1 MNYKL
6 ALEHLGLKENIDF
19 VITESSFEMLP
30 KTQIVE
36 ISPQVLDEEGNIL
49 QEAVTEEQQYVPA
62 APSEETLQVA
72 HEEVQLKLSDLAL
85 LIEEYLADKSEL
97 RDPENDELN
106 ISEGRIVRWG
116 FANIPQ
122 PTRGELVA
130 LIPIVELKQSKNSTL
145 EGRINAGKAARE
157 ACEKCLDL
165 VAGVNLERSLT
176 AEQITQMQ
184 TTFSSIQSALMTSRP
199 SSAKALISAI
209 VPDEVIVTAEMKEIL
224 LEILAEY

>member
-62 APSEETLQVA
+62 SPSEELIQIA
-72 HEEVQLKLSDLAL
+72 YEEVQLKFSDLAL

-106 ISEGRIVRWG
+106 ISEGIIVRWG

-122 PTRGELVA
+122 PTRSELVA
-130 LIPIVELKQSKNSTL
+130 LIPVSGLKQYKKSIAES
-145 EGRINAGKAARE
+145 RVISGKAARE

-165 VAGVNLERSLT
+165 VAGINLERSLT

-199 SSAKALISAI
+199 SSAKSLISAI